1 MHLLDITMFYAK
13 ESGGVKRYLLA
24 KRDWL
29 RRNTSVHHSL
39 LVPGSHDGADG
50 DGIYTCA
57 SPAIP
62 FSGGYRWPLHRTRF
76 MRRIVDLTP
85 DVIEAGDPYGLAWT
99 ALEAG
104 QRLGIPV
111 VGFYHSDLARLVSRR
126 VGAWCEPAAARYV
139 QRLYQRFDLVL
150 APSRIMAEK
159 LRAFG
164 VSRVEQQTLGVDTR
178 LFHPSWRDDGLR
190 RELGLAHDTHL
201 LIYAGRIAR
210 EKNLPVL
217 MEALRRLGPR
227 YHLLVVGGGAQARRL
242 GNVTYYPF
250 LTSTQDLARLLAS
263 SDALVHAG
271 DQETFGL
278 VVLEAM
284 ACGLPVI
291 GVAAGAV
298 PELVDADT
306 GLLAQPRDAASL
318 AEAVAALCERDLVA
332 MGRAARERVERLYSW
347 DRVFQ
352 RQLLLYQR
360 LLAARRMTTEAVRAC
375 G

>member
-190 RELGLAHDTHL
+190 RELGLSHDTHL